1 MGDERKD
8 YRLLVTGGSGFI
20 GTNVIEFYEKHG
32 ATILNLDIAAPMLR
46 GQDKYWIEVDILDA
60 ELVDKA
66 FDDFKPTHVLHL
78 AARTDLD
85 EEKDIKGYTVNIEG
99 VGNIV
104 NASKNCDSVQR
115 VSIVSTMFVCE
126 PGHTPTSDVDYC
138 PHTIYGQ
145 SKVMTEKITR
155 DAGLESVWSIIRP
168 AVIWGPYHER
178 LRHGFFSILGRG
190 LYFHPGNTRA
200 AKSYGYIG
208 NSVYQID
215 RVFEA
220 EKDSVDKQ
228 VFYMADEPINLLDW
242 GAEFSQQ
249 LIGKK
254 LRKMPYFLMKL
265 IAYGGDVMVKLGYKN
280 FPMTNFRLH
289 NMTCDNIVPTERMN
303 EVAPNPPYTYQEGIK
318 VTVDWLK
325 SVNKQ

>member
-1 MGDERKD
+1 MNSDRSN

-20 GTNVIEFYEKHG
+20 GTSTVSYYAERG
-32 ATILNLDIAAPMLR
+32 ASILNLDIAAPMLES
-46 GQDKYWIEVDILDA
+46 QNEYWKEVDILDA
-60 ELVDKA
+60 EAVEKS
-66 FDDFKPTHVLHL
+66 FNEFKPTHVLHL

-85 EEKDIKGYTVNIEG
+85 EEKDINGYTVNIEG
-99 VGNIV
+99 VENIV
-104 NASKNCDSVQR
+104 NSSKNCASVER

-126 PGHTPTSDVDYC
+126 PGHTPGSDTDYC
-138 PHTIYGQ
+138 PHTVYGQ

-155 DAGLESVWSIIRP
+155 DAGLECTWSIIRP

-178 LRHGFFSILGRG
+178 LRHGFFSILARG

-200 AKSYGYIG
+200 TKSYGYIG

-215 RVFEA
+215 RIFES
-220 EKDSVDKQ
+220 EKDDVDNQ

-254 LRKMPYFLMKL
+254 LRKMPYILMKL
-265 IAYGGDVMVKLGYKN
+265 IAFGGDIMVKLGYKN

-303 EVAPNPPYTYQEGIK
+303 KIAPNPPYTYQEGIK
-318 VTVDWLK
+318 ETVKWLN
-325 SVNKQ
+325 SIR

>member
-1 MGDERKD
+1 MSSDRSNYK
-8 YRLLVTGGSGFI
+8 LLVTGGSGFI
-20 GTNVIEFYEKHG
+20 GTSTISYYAEHG
-32 ATILNLDIAAPMLR
+32 ASILNLDIAAPMLSS
-46 GQDKYWIEVDILDA
+46 QNKYWREVDILDQDA
-60 ELVDKA
+60 VDKA
-66 FDDFKPTHVLHL
+66 FDEFKPTHVLHL

-85 EEKDIKGYTVNIEG
+85 EEKDINGYTVNIEG
-99 VGNIV
+99 VENVV
-104 NASKNCDSVQR
+104 NASKGCDSVER

-126 PGHTPTSDVDYC
+126 PGHTPTSDTDYC
-138 PHTIYGQ
+138 PHTVYGQ

-155 DAGLESVWSIIRP
+155 DSGMECVWSIIRP

-178 LRHGFFSILGRG
+178 LRQGFFSILGRG

-200 AKSYGYIG
+200 IKSYGYIG

-215 RVFEA
+215 RIFESD
-220 EKDSVDKQ
+220 KNDVDKQ

-242 GAEFSQQ
+242 GGEFSRQ

-265 IAYGGDVMVKLGYKN
+265 IAYGGDIMVKLGYKS

-289 NMTCDNIVPTERMN
+289 NMTCDNVVPTESMHKI
-303 EVAPNPPYTYQEGIK
+303 AANPPYTYQQGIK
-318 VTVDWLK
+318 ETVKWLN
-325 SVNKQ
+325 SVNQ